1 MARKYD
7 VGILSATQVN
17 ADVKD
22 YKMRDYSILRGGKAI
37 ADKVDC
43 GIIAMP
49 ITNEEYNIVEDYIR
63 QWSEKY
69 NFSIM
74 PNQEEI
80 FVETVY
86 KSRFSEYPK
95 ECKVFSI
102 TNLGTVR
109 QTDMFVTTKNFKLL
123 DIPKTKII

>member
-1 MARKYD
+1 
-7 VGILSATQVN
+7 
-17 ADVKD
+17 
-22 YKMRDYSILRGGKAI
+22 
-37 ADKVDC
+37 
-43 GIIAMP
+43 
-49 ITNEEYNIVEDYIR
+49 
-63 QWSEKY
+63 
-69 NFSIM
+69 M

-123 DIPKTKII
+123 DIPKTKIM